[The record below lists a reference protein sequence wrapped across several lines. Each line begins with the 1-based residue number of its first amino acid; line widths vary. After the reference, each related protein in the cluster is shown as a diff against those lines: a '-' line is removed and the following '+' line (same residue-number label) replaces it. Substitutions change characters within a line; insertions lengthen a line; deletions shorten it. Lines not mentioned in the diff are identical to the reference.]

1 MRFSYLTVLVI
12 FLALIGCSDKEA
24 DHTDPKNPH
33 ETASNQSKDIVAKK
47 PFDLEF
53 SSEDESNGTFGGNSS
68 PSDLGLPLPKQTK
81 PSGPKNGLIKE
92 YFKDGSIKEETVY
105 FNGVK
110 EGKRKVW
117 YRSGQLNKSG
127 TMKNDR
133 WHGKYQEWY
142 ENGSPKLSGQYMDG
156 QQDGQWVF
164 FDKEGNS
171 LPNLNFEN
179 GIETTRKLPS
189 LLGD

>member
-1 MRFSYLTVLVI
+1 MF
-12 FLALIGCSDKEA
+12 FMALIGCTDQEA
-24 DHTDPKNPH
+24 DHKDLKNNSD
-33 ETASNQSKDIVAKK
+33 SNESEDLVEAKK
-47 PFDLEF
+47 PVDLR
-53 SSEDESNGTFGGNSS
+53 DLGGKESNGTFGGNSS
-68 PSDLGLPLPKQTK
+68 PNDLGLPMPKQTK
-81 PSGPKNGLIKE
+81 PSGSKNGLIKD
-92 YFKDGSIKEETVY
+92 YFEDGSIKEEIEY

-117 YRSGQLNKSG
+117 YRSGQLYKSG

-156 QQDGQWVF
+156 QQDGEWVF
-164 FDKEGNS
+164 FDKEGNN

-179 GIETTRKLPS
+179 GIETTRKLPK

>member
-1 MRFSYLTVLVI
+1 M
-12 FLALIGCSDKEA
+12 ALIGCTDQEA
-24 DHTDPKNPH
+24 DHKDLKNNND
-33 ETASNQSKDIVAKK
+33 SNESEDLVEAKK
-47 PFDLEF
+47 PLDLR
-53 SSEDESNGTFGGNSS
+53 DLGDNESNGTFGNHTNAN
-68 PSDLGLPLPKQTK
+68 DLGLPMPRQTK
-81 PSGPKNGLIKE
+81 PLGPKNGLIKE
-92 YFKDGSIKEETVY
+92 YFEDGSIKEETEY

-117 YRSGQLNKSG
+117 YRSGQLYKSG
-127 TMKNDR
+127 TMKSDR

-156 QQDGQWVF
+156 QQHGEWVF
-164 FDKEGNS
+164 FDKEGNN

-179 GIETTRKLPS
+179 GIETTRKLPK

>member
-1 MRFSYLTVLVI
+1 MF
-12 FLALIGCSDKEA
+12 FMALIGCTDQEA
-24 DHTDPKNPH
+24 DHSGPGEMNGP
-33 ETASNQSKDIVAKK
+33 ESNQTKELVAKK
-47 PFDLEF
+47 PVDLEYLA
-53 SSEDESNGTFGGNSS
+53 EDESNGTFGGNSS
-68 PSDLGLPLPKQTK
+68 PNDLGLPLPKQTK
-81 PSGPKNGLIKE
+81 PSGSKNGLIKE
-92 YFKDGSIKEETVY
+92 YFEDGSIKEEIEY

-117 YRSGQLNKSG
+117 YRSGQLYKSG

-156 QQDGQWVF
+156 QQHGEWVF
-164 FDKEGNS
+164 FDKEGNN

-179 GIETTRKLPS
+179 GIETTRKLPK

>member
-12 FLALIGCSDKEA
+12 FLALIGCTDKES

-33 ETASNQSKDIVAKK
+33 ETESNQSKDIVVKK

-68 PSDLGLPLPKQTK
+68 PNDLGLPMPKQTK
-81 PSGPKNGLIKE
+81 PSGPKSGLIKE
-92 YFKDGSIKEETVY
+92 YFEDGSIKEETVY

-117 YRSGQLNKSG
+117 YRSGQLYKSG
-127 TMKNDR
+127 TMKSDR

-142 ENGSPKLSGQYMDG
+142 ENGTPKLAGKYLEG
-156 QQDGQWVF
+156 KQDGEWIF

-171 LPNLNFEN
+171 MPALHFEN
-179 GIETTRKLPS
+179 GTEITRKLPT
-189 LLGD
+189 LLKD

>member
-1 MRFSYLTVLVI
+1 VRFSYLTVLVI
-12 FLALIGCSDKEA
+12 FLALIGCTDQEA
-24 DHTDPKNPH
+24 DHSDFKKY
-33 ETASNQSKDIVAKK
+33 NQTNESEDLGEAKK
-47 PFDLEF
+47 PVDLR
-53 SSEDESNGTFGGNSS
+53 DLVDNESNGTFGGNSS
-68 PSDLGLPLPKQTK
+68 PNDLGLPMPKQTI

-92 YFKDGSIKEETVY
+92 YFEDGSIKEEIEY

-117 YRSGQLNKSG
+117 YRSGQLYKSG

-156 QQDGQWVF
+156 QQHGEWVF
-164 FDKEGNS
+164 FDKEGNN

-179 GIETTRKLPS
+179 GIETTRKLPK
-189 LLGD
+189 LLGN

>member
-12 FLALIGCSDKEA
+12 FLALIGCTDHLPE
-24 DHTDPKNPH
+24 HTDPKKSH
-33 ETASNQSKDIVAKK
+33 GTESNQSKELVAKK
-47 PFDLEF
+47 AFDLEYLA
-53 SSEDESNGTFGGNSS
+53 EDESNGTFGGNSS
-68 PSDLGLPLPKQTK
+68 PNDLGLPLPKQTK
-81 PSGPKNGLIKE
+81 PSGSKNGLIKE
-92 YFKDGSIKEETVY
+92 YFEDGSIKEEIEY

-117 YRSGQLNKSG
+117 YRSGQLYKSG

-133 WHGKYQEWY
+133 WHGTYEEWY

-156 QQDGQWVF
+156 QQDGEWVF
-164 FDKEGNS
+164 FDKEGNN

-179 GIETTRKLPS
+179 GIETTRKLPKF
-189 LLGD
+189 LGD

>member
-12 FLALIGCSDKEA
+12 FLALIGCTDQEA
-24 DHTDPKNPH
+24 DHSGPGKMNGA
-33 ETASNQSKDIVAKK
+33 ESNKTKELVAKK
-47 PFDLEF
+47 PVDLR
-53 SSEDESNGTFGGNSS
+53 DLGDNESNGTFGGNSS
-68 PSDLGLPLPKQTK
+68 PNDLGLPLPKQTK

-92 YFKDGSIKEETVY
+92 YFEDGSIKEETEY

-117 YRSGQLNKSG
+117 YRSGQLYKSG

-133 WHGKYQEWY
+133 WHGTYEEWY

-156 QQDGQWVF
+156 QQDGEWVF
-164 FDKEGNS
+164 FDKEGNN

-179 GIETTRKLPS
+179 GIETTRKLPK

>member
-12 FLALIGCSDKEA
+12 FLALIGCTDKEA
-24 DHTDPKNPH
+24 DHTYPKNPH
-33 ETASNQSKDIVAKK
+33 ETESNQTKELVAKK
-47 PFDLEF
+47 PFDLEYLP
-53 SSEDESNGTFGGNSS
+53 EDESNGTIGGNSS
-68 PSDLGLPLPKQTK
+68 PNDLGLPLPKQTK

-92 YFKDGSIKEETVY
+92 YFEDGSIKEETVY

-117 YRSGQLNKSG
+117 YKSGQLYKSG
-127 TMKNDR
+127 TMKKDR
-133 WHGKYQEWY
+133 WHRKYKEWY

-156 QQDGQWVF
+156 QQDGEWVF

>member
-1 MRFSYLTVLVI
+1 MFSM
-12 FLALIGCSDKEA
+12 ALFGCTDQESY
-24 DHTDPKNPH
+24 HTDFKKNNDPN
-33 ETASNQSKDIVAKK
+33 ESEYLGEAKK
-47 PFDLEF
+47 PFDLR
-53 SSEDESNGTFGGNSS
+53 DLGDNESNGTFGSHTN
-68 PSDLGLPLPKQTK
+68 PNDLGLPMPKQTK
-81 PSGPKNGLIKE
+81 ASGPKNGLIKE
-92 YFKDGSIKEETVY
+92 YFEDGSIKEEIEY

-117 YRSGQLNKSG
+117 YRSGQLYKSG

-156 QQDGQWVF
+156 QQHGEWVF
-164 FDKEGNS
+164 FDKEGNN

-179 GIETTRKLPS
+179 GIETTRKLPK

>member
-1 MRFSYLTVLVI
+1 VRFSYLTVLVI
-12 FLALIGCSDKEA
+12 FLSLIGCTDQEA
-24 DHTDPKNPH
+24 DHSGPGEMNGP
-33 ETASNQSKDIVAKK
+33 ESNQTKELVAKK
-47 PFDLEF
+47 PFDLEYLP
-53 SSEDESNGTFGGNSS
+53 DNESNGTFGGNSS
-68 PSDLGLPLPKQTK
+68 PNDLGLPLPKQTK

-92 YFKDGSIKEETVY
+92 YFEDGSIKEETEY

-117 YRSGQLNKSG
+117 YRSGQLYKSG

-133 WHGKYQEWY
+133 WHGTYEEWY

-156 QQDGQWVF
+156 QQDGEWVF
-164 FDKEGNS
+164 FDKEGNN